1 MLLIS
6 SLVFLLLLQSTHP
19 NPFFKF
25 ISIRNSLWACFSLNF
40 RPSMFGLRFV
50 SDSDCT
56 GTLRTKGHSG
66 WVKFSRCKLFR
77 YPASTNNCDNL
88 PKRDVFWLDIL
99 QNWPTTLVWML
110 GFHVRCERTTI
121 ATTHCTTGALIVTHW
136 HVLLFCF
143 CWEKIKYWFPLHLFV
158 RCGRELLRYSVC
170 SCLGRHRPRKYS

>member
-1 MLLIS
+1 MLLVS

-40 RPSMFGLRFV
+40 RPSIFGLRFV
-50 SDSDCT
+50 SDSDST

-66 WVKFSRCKLFR
+66 WIKFSRFKLFR

-99 QNWPTTLVWML
+99 QNWHTTLVWML
-110 GFHVRCERTTI
+110 GFHVRCECTPI
-121 ATTHCTTGALIVTHW
+121 ATTHCATGALIVTHRN
-136 HVLLFCF
+136 VLLFSFCRKNQIWFFFGILLATRWCF
-143 CWEKIKYWFPLHLFV
+143 LFWEGAVPENILKF
-158 RCGRELLRYSVC
+158 G
-170 SCLGRHRPRKYS
+170 